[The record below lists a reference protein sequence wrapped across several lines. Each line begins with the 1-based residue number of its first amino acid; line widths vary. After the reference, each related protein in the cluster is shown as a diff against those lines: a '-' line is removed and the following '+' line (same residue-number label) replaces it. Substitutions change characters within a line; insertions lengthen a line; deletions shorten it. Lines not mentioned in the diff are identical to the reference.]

1 LDKLPTIDVRGKVA
15 LVGIAL
21 MTGACDIGE
30 TPDPRLLAISNPP
43 PVVAVQNSGIE
54 PATGHL
60 YGYASAPPAPM
71 GESAVATRSLKPR
84 VEELVVAVGHN
95 AQASFDKTMR
105 SAYEGTLT
113 NQTVQHIQS
122 SDREVIEL
130 LMTGRADF
138 GLIGGSLSQREI
150 QAGLRQTQVGV
161 ELFAL
166 SISPL
171 SSVRSLSRSQVR
183 QIFTGQVT
191 DWQQL
196 GFNSG
201 AIVPVVPS
209 DSEVAQ
215 RAERILM
222 PGDAFA
228 STCLRVSSER
238 HVADQILQHAGAI
251 GIVRITAG
259 VREPGQKLIQID
271 WTPATPAAFGYG
283 TYPFGIPLQLVT
295 SGMPDRRAN
304 DFLSFA
310 ESELGRSLFART
322 LTFAR

>member
-1 LDKLPTIDVRGKVA
+1 MVA
-15 LVGIAL
+15 LAGIAL
-21 MTGACDIGE
+21 MAGASDFGE
-30 TPDPRLLAISNPP
+30 SPDPRLLAKLNPP
-43 PVVAVQNSGIE
+43 PVVTPEVTTIE
-54 PATGHL
+54 PATGHM
-60 YGYASAPPAPM
+60 YGYAHMPSAPMA
-71 GESAVATRSLKPR
+71 EVSRSLMPHI
-84 VEELVVAVGHN
+84 EQLIVAVGSN
-95 AQASFDKTMR
+95 AQASFDKELR
-105 SAYEGTLT
+105 GAFEGTLT
-113 NQTVQHIQS
+113 NQTVRHIQS
-122 SDREVIEL
+122 SDREVVEL
-130 LMTGRADF
+130 LMSGRADF

-150 QAGLRQTQVGV
+150 QAGLRQAQIGV

-166 SISPL
+166 SISPQ

-196 GFNSG
+196 GFDSG
-201 AIVPVVPS
+201 AIVPIVPS
-209 DSEVAQ
+209 DNVVAQ
-215 RAERILM
+215 RAERTLM

-228 STCLRVSSER
+228 STCVRVSSER

-259 VREPGQKLIQID
+259 PREPDQKLIQID
-271 WTPATPAAFGYG
+271 WTPPTPAAFGYG

-295 SGMPDRRAN
+295 SGLPDRRAHK
-304 DFLSFA
+304 FLSFA

>member
-1 LDKLPTIDVRGKVA
+1 MDKLPTIDVRGKLA
-15 LVGIAL
+15 LAGIAL
-21 MTGACDIGE
+21 MAGACDFGD
-30 TPDPRLLAISNPP
+30 TPDPRMLAKSNPP
-43 PVVAVQNSGIE
+43 PVIE
-54 PATGHL
+54 VEEMSIQPATGRI

-71 GESAVATRSLKPR
+71 AEAATLSRSLKAP
-84 VEELVVAVGHN
+84 VEELVVAVGRN
-95 AQASFDKTMR
+95 AQASFDKKLR

-122 SDREVIEL
+122 SDREVVEL
-130 LMTGRADF
+130 LMMGRADF

-150 QAGLRQTQVGV
+150 QNGLRQTQVGV

-196 GFNSG
+196 GFDSG
-201 AIVPVVPS
+201 AIVAVVPS
-209 DSEVAQ
+209 DSMVAQ
-215 RAERILM
+215 RAERTLM

-238 HVADQILQHAGAI
+238 HLADQILQHAGAI

-259 VREPGQKLIQID
+259 AREPGQKLIQVD
-271 WTPATPAAFGYG
+271 WTPPTPAAFGYG

-295 SGMPDRRAN
+295 SGMPGRRAN
-304 DFLSFA
+304 DFLAFA

>member
-1 LDKLPTIDVRGKVA
+1 MA
-15 LVGIAL
+15 LIA
-21 MTGACDIGE
+21 GACDFGE
-30 TPDPRLLAISNPP
+30 TPDPRVLAKTNPP
-43 PVVAVQNSGIE
+43 PVIREVVNEIE
-54 PATGHL
+54 PATGNL
-60 YGYASAPPAPM
+60 YGYASPPPAPI
-71 GESAVATRSLKPR
+71 GESRRSARTLKPR
-84 VEELVVAVGHN
+84 TEELMVAIGRN
-95 AQASFDKTMR
+95 AQPSFDKTLQA
-105 SAYEGTLT
+105 AYEGTLS
-113 NQTVQHIQS
+113 NQTVRNLHS

-130 LMTGRADF
+130 LMGGRADF

-150 QAGLRQTQVGV
+150 QNGLRQTQVGV

-191 DWQQL
+191 DWREL

-209 DSEVAQ
+209 ESSLSQRAQ
-215 RAERILM
+215 RTLI
-222 PGDAFA
+222 PGDRFA
-228 STCLRVSSER
+228 STCVRVSSER

-251 GIVRITAG
+251 GIVRVTAER
-259 VREPGQKLIQID
+259 REPGQKLIQID
-271 WTPATPAAFGYG
+271 WTPPTPAAFGYG

-295 SGMPDRRAN
+295 SGVPDQRAN

-310 ESELGRSLFART
+310 QSELGRSLFART
-322 LTFAR
+322 LTFPR

>member
-1 LDKLPTIDVRGKVA
+1 MA
-15 LVGIAL
+15 LVA
-21 MTGACDIGE
+21 GACDFGD

-43 PVVAVQNSGIE
+43 PVVAAHSSRIE

-71 GESAVATRSLKPR
+71 GESAGASRSLKPR
-84 VEELVVAVGHN
+84 VEELLIAVGRN
-95 AQASFDKTMR
+95 AQASFDKKLR
-105 SAYEGTLT
+105 GAYEGTLT
-113 NQTVQHIQS
+113 NQTVRHIQS

-201 AIVPVVPS
+201 AIVPIVPS
-209 DSEVAQ
+209 DKLVAQ
-215 RAERILM
+215 RAERTLM
-222 PGDAFA
+222 TGDAFA

-251 GIVRITAG
+251 GIVRVTAG
-259 VREPGQKLIQID
+259 AREPGQKLIQID
-271 WTPATPAAFGYG
+271 WTPPTPAAFGYG

-295 SGMPDRRAN
+295 SGIRNRSAN

-310 ESELGRSLFART
+310 ESDLGRSLFART